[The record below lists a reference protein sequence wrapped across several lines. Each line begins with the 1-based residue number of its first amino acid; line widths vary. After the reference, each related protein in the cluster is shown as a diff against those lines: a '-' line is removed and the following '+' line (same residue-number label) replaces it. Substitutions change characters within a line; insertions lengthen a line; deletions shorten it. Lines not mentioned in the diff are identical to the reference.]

1 MAGDKENRRNR
12 EPGSRPVPQ
21 ETDMAAGGTSSRG
34 TGEAGGSKSPETE
47 TKSTV
52 VKKLKA
58 TAEASAYQK
67 QWFAGLKARVEQ
79 GEDFA
84 YLNADVPMEVLRA
97 MDIPFV
103 VNQWWAAICGAKRMT
118 RKYFGLLREAGYR
131 DDLCSYC
138 ATAFAESLDPD
149 DHKTGEDGRPL
160 GPWGGLPHPTLAIT
174 RLTCDC
180 QGKIFEL
187 FAGNHGADF
196 YAMENTVARK
206 APLNWYDLAADN
218 WEELYDTDRID
229 VAVEELKELIRFLEM
244 KTGRMFDMN
253 RLEEVMNLINEQE
266 GWYKKTRDLIAACH
280 PVPVT
285 VVDTINAV
293 MQAQWQRGTRWAA
306 DHAKSLYQEVRA
318 LADAGVAAVPGEK
331 YRLMWIGRGIWHDFG
346 FYQRFEEKYGAV
358 FIWTMYLAMGAD
370 AYIRNHVDKDPLRAL
385 AARFIG
391 MEDFLHMP
399 PWNSSWYVQQ
409 ARQNDIDGVVY
420 MVPENCMQAVEGSY
434 FIKKALEDAGV
445 PVLTFNADPVDP
457 RKWSAEAMTGLV
469 DAFIQERV
477 IPCREAKDKDQQ
489 KQ

>member
-67 QWFAGLKARVEQ
+67 QWFNRLKARVEQ

-149 DHKTGEDGRPL
+149 DHKAGEDGRPL

>member
-1 MAGDKENRRNR
+1 MAGDKENRKNR

-67 QWFAGLKARVEQ
+67 QWFNRLKARVEQ

-285 VVDTINAV
+285 V
-293 MQAQWQRGTRWAA
+293 
-306 DHAKSLYQEVRA
+306 E
-318 LADAGVAAVPGEK
+318 
-331 YRLMWIGRGIWHDFG
+331 IGR
-346 FYQRFEEKYGAV
+346 A
-358 FIWTMYLAMGAD
+358 
-370 AYIRNHVDKDPLRAL
+370 HV
-385 AARFIG
+385 
-391 MEDFLHMP
+391 
-399 PWNSSWYVQQ
+399 
-409 ARQNDIDGVVY
+409 
-420 MVPENCMQAVEGSY
+420 
-434 FIKKALEDAGV
+434 
-445 PVLTFNADPVDP
+445 
-457 RKWSAEAMTGLV
+457 
-469 DAFIQERV
+469 
-477 IPCREAKDKDQQ
+477 
-489 KQ
+489 